1 MSFLNVLASNTTPF
15 VALAFLAFLL
25 LFIFRYDKEICG
37 VLNRFGA
44 DSQKLSVQ
52 EVIPTQTMN
61 TLASDISI
69 NVKYESEEAKAVA
82 EVICNILNSTSYS
95 LERKLDLVITDL
107 SNKDLRLDFEVTC
120 RAIYKSQF
128 EALQSLKK
136 DGPQPLGRFYDVSV
150 ERPDKLRANNPS
162 IKIVDFETW
171 TAFSAKKTHP
181 FVTLNGGNANITDRG
196 SEFLSYASFVSFQAL
211 VL

>member
-15 VALAFLAFLL
+15 VAFTLLAFLL
-25 LFIFRYDKEICG
+25 LFVFRYDKEIRG

-44 DSQKLSVQ
+44 DSQKFSTQ
-52 EVIPTQTMN
+52 EIIPTQITN
-61 TLASDISI
+61 TSASDISI
-69 NVKYESEEAKAVA
+69 NVKYESEEARAA
-82 EVICNILNSTSYS
+82 GEVIRNILNSTSYS
-95 LERKLDLVITDL
+95 LDKKLDLVITDL

-136 DGPQPLGRFYDVSV
+136 DGPQPLGKFYDVFV
-150 ERPDKLRANNPS
+150 ERAEKLRADNPD
-162 IKIVDFETW
+162 IKIVNFETW
-171 TAFSAKKTHP
+171 TAFLAKKTHP
-181 FVTLNGGNANITDRG
+181 FVILSGGNASITDRG
-196 SEFLSYASFVSFQAL
+196 SEFLSYASFISFQAL